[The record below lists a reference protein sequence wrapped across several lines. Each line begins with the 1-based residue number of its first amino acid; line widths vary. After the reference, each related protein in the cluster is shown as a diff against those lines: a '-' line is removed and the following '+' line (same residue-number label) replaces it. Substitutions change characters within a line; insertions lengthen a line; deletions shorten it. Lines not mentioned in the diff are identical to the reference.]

1 MYCTVPE
8 TFYFPIFAF
17 AHHSLTVRS
26 PSVHRPFSV
35 RSPFTHT
42 SLTMRSACVH
52 HSLTF
57 HNSAFTV
64 QRALAFTVHK
74 AFIVRSPCVQLSF
87 TKRSSF
93 SKRSAIFMRNSNV
106 KGSFLKQWQNKD
118 GTCVE
123 WWVKTFSVY
132 QKFHC

>member
-17 AHHSLTVRS
+17 AHRSLTVRS

-52 HSLTF
+52 HSLTV
-57 HNSAFTV
+57 HRSACAGVHCSQSVHRSLTV
-64 QRALAFTVHK
+64 LSVIVHK
-74 AFIVRSPCVQLSF
+74 TFIVRSSF
-87 TKRSSF
+87 L
-93 SKRSAIFMRNSNV
+93 KRSAIFIQNFNV
-106 KGSFLKQWQNKD
+106 KGSFLNQWQNKD
-118 GTCVE
+118 GTCAE
-123 WWVKTFSVY
+123 WWVKTFSLY